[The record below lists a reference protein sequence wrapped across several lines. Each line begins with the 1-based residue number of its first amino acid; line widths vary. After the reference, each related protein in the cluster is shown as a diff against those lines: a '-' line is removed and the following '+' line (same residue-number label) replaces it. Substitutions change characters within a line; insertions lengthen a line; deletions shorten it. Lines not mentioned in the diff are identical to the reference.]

1 MMLAPLGFLPVF
13 CKKPQQLILIMP
25 FVLINLMPDYKY
37 QHSIYFQ
44 YNFGVTAI
52 FFYLVVINLKRL
64 KGRFKKFMALF
75 IVAGT
80 VAGFF
85 CTSAGFASYF
95 VKYFDNQETIN
106 TINMYLDDIPSDASV
121 ISDTMFVARLSQR
134 DEIYERNYTD
144 VTDVDYYIYD
154 MRNASQRD
162 KKQEEIE
169 QLINEGYVKVVDE
182 ENIIV
187 ILSAK

>member
-1 MMLAPLGFLPVF
+1 
-13 CKKPQQLILIMP
+13 
-25 FVLINLMPDYKY
+25 
-37 QHSIYFQ
+37 
-44 YNFGVTAI
+44 
-52 FFYLVVINLKRL
+52 
-64 KGRFKKFMALF
+64 
-75 IVAGT
+75 
-80 VAGFF
+80 
-85 CTSAGFASYF
+85 
-95 VKYFDNQETIN
+95 
-106 TINMYLDDIPSDASV
+106 MYLDDIPSDASV

-169 QLINEGYVKVVDE
+169 QLMKEGYVKVVDE